1 MGDLRQ
7 SKTWTSSLLL
17 VAALVTLASLMSRPV
32 LGQAPVGEFVPD
44 VGFDLSGNWNPL
56 FHEDF
61 LERIPGPELVNYSGL
76 PITEGSR
83 LWGESWNSSRLTM
96 PEHQCQVHV
105 APYINRGPL
114 QMRFWDEKD
123 PQSQK
128 IIAIKN
134 YISTYE
140 QTRTI
145 WMDGRSHPP
154 AWAAHTWMGFSTG
167 KWEGSVF
174 TVYTTHIKQ
183 GWVRRDGLPE
193 SDQATLVEHFMR
205 HGEHLTH
212 VSIVTD
218 PVYLTEPLVKSEDF
232 VLNTNAG
239 GNWLY
244 PCEEVEEVEGR
255 PRGAVPNYLPGQNPF
270 LTEYANMYHVPLIA
284 ALGGAETMYP
294 EFEKV
299 LKNPPPTPTDP
310 LALAEVTPM
319 LEKNMA
325 QNPNPTD
332 GEVHVLPVQGNIYML
347 VGSGGNITVQ
357 VGDMGVLIVDTG
369 LAASADKVI
378 EAIHKLA
385 PAKPLQYIINTH
397 VHPDHTGGNEKLRA
411 AGVTIT
417 GANVTGDISDA
428 SKGAAIIAHQ
438 NILDRMSAS
447 IPNKAG
453 GTTTAAP
460 VGAWPTDTF
469 LGDRKTL
476 WFNDE
481 SVDITHEKNAHTDG
495 DSIVFFRRSDVIST
509 GDIFVTTGY
518 PFIDLER
525 GGSIQGELDALNN
538 LLDLAISKHDEE
550 GGTYVIPGHGRLCDR
565 WELVEYRDMVTI
577 IRDRIQAMIKKG
589 MTVDQVK
596 AARPTMDYDA
606 RYGADKGFGSTDS
619 FVEAVY
625 KSLSKK

>member
-1 MGDLRQ
+1 MGDLRRT
-7 SKTWTSSLLL
+7 KTSSLLL
-17 VAALVTLASLMSRPV
+17 VAALMTVASLMSLPV
-32 LGQAPVGEFVPD
+32 FGQGVIGEFVPD

-56 FHEDF
+56 LHEDF

-76 PITEGSR
+76 PIAEGSR
-83 LWGESWNSSRLTM
+83 LWGESWNASRLTM

-105 APYINRGPL
+105 SPYIYRGPL

-145 WMDGRSHPP
+145 WMDGRPHPP

-167 KWEGSVF
+167 KWEGTVL

-205 HGEHLTH
+205 HGDHLTYI
-212 VSIVTD
+212 SIVTD
-218 PVYLTEPLVKSEDF
+218 PVYLTEPLAKSEDF
-232 VLNTNAG
+232 LLNTNAG

-255 PRGAVPNYLPGQNPF
+255 PRGAVPNYLPGLNPF
-270 LTEYANMYHVPLIA
+270 ITEYANMYHLPLIA
-284 ALGGAETMYP
+284 ALGGPETMYP

-299 LKNPPPTPTDP
+299 IKNPPPEPKDP
-310 LALAEVTPM
+310 LAMDEVAPM
-319 LEKNMA
+319 PQKNMA

-347 VGSGGNITVQ
+347 VGAGGNITVQ
-357 VGDMGVLIVDTG
+357 VGEMGVLIVDTG
-369 LAASADKVI
+369 LAATADKVI
-378 EAIHKLA
+378 AAIRKLA
-385 PAKPLQYIINTH
+385 PDKPLQYIINTH

-411 AGVTIT
+411 AGTTIT

-438 NILDRMSAS
+438 NVLDRMSAS
-447 IPNKAG
+447 IPNK
-453 GTTTAAP
+453 TTTVAP
-460 VGAWPTDTF
+460 ADAWPTDTF
-469 LGDRKTL
+469 LGDRKTM

-481 SVDITHEKNAHTDG
+481 PVDILHEKNAHTDG
-495 DSIVFFRRSDVIST
+495 DSIVFFRHSDVIST

-538 LLDLAISKHDEE
+538 LLDLSISKHDEE
-550 GGTYVIPGHGRLCDR
+550 GGTYIIPGHGRLCDR
-565 WELVEYRDMVTI
+565 WELIEYRDMVTI
-577 IRDRIQAMIKKG
+577 IRDRIQASIKKG
-589 MTVDQVK
+589 LTLDQIK
-596 AARPTMDYDA
+596 ASRPTMDYDA
-606 RYGADKGFGSTDS
+606 RYGADKGFGTTDG

>member
-1 MGDLRQ
+1 MGDLRR
-7 SKTWTSSLLL
+7 TRTRSLLPVGAL
-17 VAALVTLASLMSRPV
+17 LCLAALLSPLVF
-32 LGQAPVGEFVPD
+32 GQGAIGEFVPD
-44 VGFDLSGNWNPL
+44 AGFDLSGNWNPL
-56 FHEDF
+56 LHEDF

-76 PITEGSR
+76 PITEGAR
-83 LWGESWNSSRLTM
+83 LWGESWSSSRLTM
-96 PEHQCQVHV
+96 PEHQCQAHV
-105 APYINRGPL
+105 VAYIYRGPL

-140 QTRTI
+140 QNRTI
-145 WMDGRSHPP
+145 WMDGRPHPP

-167 KWEGSVF
+167 KWEGGVF

-193 SDQATLVEHFMR
+193 SDEATLVEHFMR
-205 HGEHLTH
+205 HGDHLTH
-212 VSIVTD
+212 VSILTD
-218 PVYLTEPLVKSEDF
+218 PVYLTEPLVKSEDYL
-232 VLNTNAG
+232 LNTNAG

-270 LTEYANMYHVPLIA
+270 LTEYANMFHLPLIA

-299 LKNPPPTPTDP
+299 IKNPPAAPSDP

-319 LEKNMA
+319 AQKNMA
-325 QNPNPTD
+325 LNPNPTD
-332 GEVHVLPVQGNIYML
+332 GEVHVLPVQGNVYML
-347 VGSGGNITVQ
+347 VGAGGNITVQ
-357 VGDMGVLIVDTG
+357 VADMGVLMVDTG

-378 EAIHKLA
+378 AAIRKLS
-385 PAKPLQYIINTH
+385 PDKPLQYIINTH

-411 AGVTIT
+411 AGTTIT
-417 GANVTGDISDA
+417 GANVTRDIADA
-428 SKGAAIIAHQ
+428 SQGAAIIAHQ
-438 NILDRMSAS
+438 NILDRMSA
-447 IPNKAG
+447 PDPKKTG
-453 GTTTAAP
+453 GGASMAP

-481 SVDITHEKNAHTDG
+481 PVDIVHEKNAHTDG
-495 DSIVFFRRSDVIST
+495 DSIVFFRHSDVIAT

-538 LLDLAISKHDEE
+538 VLDLAISKHDEE
-550 GGTYVIPGHGRLCDR
+550 GGTYIVPGHGRLCDR
-565 WELVEYRDMVTI
+565 WDLIEYRDMVTI
-577 IRDRIQAMIKKG
+577 IRDRIQAMLKKG
-589 MTVDQVK
+589 MTVEQVK

-606 RYGADKGFGSTDS
+606 RYGADKGFGATDS
-619 FVEAVY
+619 FVEAIY

>member
-1 MGDLRQ
+1 MGDLRRT
-7 SKTWTSSLLL
+7 KTSSLPL
-17 VAALVTLASLMSRPV
+17 AAVLISFAFLMPPPAF
-32 LGQAPVGEFVPD
+32 GQAVVGEFVPD
-44 VGFDLSGNWNPL
+44 TGLDLSGTWNPVL
-56 FHEDF
+56 HEDF

-83 LWGESWNSSRLTM
+83 LWGESWNASRLTM

-105 APYINRGPL
+105 SPYIYRGPL
-114 QMRFWDEKD
+114 QMRFWTERD

-128 IIAIKN
+128 IIAIRN

-140 QTRTI
+140 QNRTI
-145 WMDGRSHPP
+145 WMDNRPHPP

-167 KWEGSVF
+167 KWEGNVL

-205 HGEHLTH
+205 HGDRLTH

-232 VLNTNAG
+232 TINNNAA

-270 LTEYANMYHVPLIA
+270 ITEYANKYHLPLIA
-284 ALGGAETMYP
+284 ALGGPETMYP

-299 LKNPPPTPTDP
+299 IKNPPPEPKDP
-310 LALAEVTPM
+310 LALDEVTP
-319 LEKNMA
+319 EPQKNMA

-332 GEVHVLPVQGNIYML
+332 GEVHILPVQGDIYML
-347 VGSGGNITVQ
+347 VGAGGNITVQ
-357 VGDMGVLIVDTG
+357 VGEMGVLIVDTG

-378 EAIHKLA
+378 AAIRKLS
-385 PAKPLQYIINTH
+385 PEKPLQYIINTH
-397 VHPDHTGGNEKLRA
+397 VHPDHTGGNMKLRA

-417 GANVTGDISDA
+417 GANVTGDIADA
-428 SKGAAIIAHQ
+428 SRGAAIIAHQ
-438 NILDRMSAS
+438 AVQDRMSA
-447 IPNKAG
+447 PDGNQP
-453 GTTTAAP
+453 AAP
-460 VGAWPTDTF
+460 ANAWPTDTF

-481 SVDITHEKNAHTDG
+481 PVDIMHEKAAHTDG
-495 DSIVFFRRSDVIST
+495 DSIVFFRHSDVIAT

-518 PFIDLER
+518 PFIDLAH

-550 GGTYVIPGHGRLCDR
+550 GGTFIIPGHGRLCDR
-565 WELVEYRDMVTI
+565 WELIEYRDMVTI
-577 IRDRIQAMIKKG
+577 IGDRIQAMIKKG
-589 MTVDQVK
+589 MTVEQVK

-606 RYGADKGFGSTDS
+606 RYGADKGLGATDG

>member
-1 MGDLRQ
+1 MGILCRTPFR
-7 SKTWTSSLLL
+7 SKMISSFLLPI
-17 VAALVTLASLMSRPV
+17 AALLSICAY
-32 LGQAPVGEFVPD
+32 GQGVVGEFTPD

-56 FHEDF
+56 LHEDF

-105 APYINRGPL
+105 APYIYRGPL
-114 QMRFWDEKD
+114 QLRFWDEKD

-145 WMDGRSHPP
+145 WMDGRPHPP

-167 KWEGSVF
+167 KWEGNIL

-183 GWVRRDGLPE
+183 GWVRRNGLPE
-193 SDQATLVEHFMR
+193 SDQATLVEHFIR
-205 HGEHLTH
+205 HGEHMTH

-218 PVYLTEPLVKSEDF
+218 PVYLAEPLVKSEDYTI
-232 VLNTNAG
+232 NSNAG

-270 LTEYANMYHVPLIA
+270 ITEYANMYHLPLIA
-284 ALGGAETMYP
+284 ALGGPATMYP

-299 LKNPPPTPTDP
+299 IKNPPPVPTDP
-310 LALAEVTPM
+310 FQKDEIVPM
-319 LEKNMA
+319 PTKNEA
-325 QNPNPTD
+325 QNPAPAD
-332 GEVHVLPVQGNIYML
+332 GEVHILPVQGNIYML
-347 VGSGGNITVQ
+347 VGAGGNITAQ
-357 VGDMGVLIVDTG
+357 VGEMGVLIVDTG
-369 LAASADKVI
+369 LAANADKVI
-378 EAIHKLA
+378 AAIRKLA
-385 PAKPLQYIINTH
+385 PDKPLQYIINTH
-397 VHPDHTGGNEKLRA
+397 VHADHTGGNEKLRA

-417 GANVTGDISDA
+417 GANVTGDIADA

-438 NILDRMSAS
+438 AVLDRMSMAS
-447 IPNKAG
+447 GNQP
-453 GTTTAAP
+453 AAP
-460 VGAWPTDTF
+460 TGAWPTDTF

-481 SVDITHEKNAHTDG
+481 SIDITHEKAAHTDG
-495 DSIVFFRRSDVIST
+495 DSIVYFRRSDVIAT
-509 GDIFVTTGY
+509 GDIFVTVGY
-518 PFIDLER
+518 PFIDIAR

-550 GGTYVIPGHGRLCDR
+550 GGTYIIPGHGRLCDR
-565 WELVEYRDMVTI
+565 WELIEYRDMVTI
-577 IRDRIQAMIKKG
+577 IRDRIQADIKKG
-589 MTVDQVK
+589 MTLEQIQ

-606 RYGADKGFGSTDS
+606 RYGSDKGFNTTNE
-619 FVEAVY
+619 FVATVY
-625 KSLSKK
+625 KSLGGK

>member
-1 MGDLRQ
+1 MGIFCRT
-7 SKTWTSSLLL
+7 KISSLLL
-17 VAALVTLASLMSRPV
+17 MTALVSAPAF
-32 LGQAPVGEFVPD
+32 GQGVVGEFVPD
-44 VGFDLSGNWNPL
+44 VGLDLSGTWSPL
-56 FHEDF
+56 LHEDF

-76 PITEGSR
+76 PISDGGR
-83 LWGESWNSSRLTM
+83 LWGESWDSSRLTL

-105 APYINRGPL
+105 SPYIYRGPL

-128 IIAIKN
+128 IIAIRN

-140 QTRTI
+140 QNRTI
-145 WMDGRSHPP
+145 WMDGRPHPP
-154 AWAAHTWMGFSTG
+154 AWAKHTWMGFSTG
-167 KWEGSVF
+167 KWEGNIL
-174 TVYTTHIKQ
+174 TIYTTHIKQ

-193 SDQATLVEHFMR
+193 SDQATLIEHFIR
-205 HGEHLTH
+205 HGNNLTH

-255 PRGAVPNYLPGQNPF
+255 PKGAVPNYLPGHNPF
-270 LTEYANMYHVPLIA
+270 LTEFANMYHLPLVA

-299 LKNPPPTPTDP
+299 LKDPPAPSKDP
-310 LALAEVTPM
+310 FVLAEVAPHAI
-319 LEKNMA
+319 KNEA

-332 GEVHVLPVQGNIYML
+332 GEVHLLPVQGNIYML
-347 VGSGGNITVQ
+347 VGAGGNITVQ

-369 LAASADKVI
+369 LAQTADKVI
-378 EAIHKLA
+378 AAIHPLSK
-385 PAKPLQYIINTH
+385 KPLQYIINTH
-397 VHPDHTGGNEKLRA
+397 VHPDHTGGNLKLRA

-417 GANVTGDISDA
+417 GANVTGDIADA
-428 SKGAAIIAHQ
+428 SKGAAIISTQAV
-438 NILDRMSAS
+438 LDRMSATGS
-447 IPNKAG
+447 KD
-453 GTTTAAP
+453 AAP
-460 VGAWPTDTF
+460 ADAWPTDTF

-476 WFNDE
+476 FFNDE
-481 SVDITHEKNAHTDG
+481 PIEIIHEKAAHTDG
-495 DSIVFFRRSDVIST
+495 DAIVFFRHSDVIST
-509 GDIFVTTGY
+509 GDIFVTTSY
-518 PFIDLER
+518 PFIDLAR
-525 GGSIQGELDALNN
+525 GGSVQGELKALNHI
-538 LLDLAISKHDEE
+538 LDLAISKHDEE
-550 GGTYVIPGHGRLCDR
+550 GGTYIIPGHGRLCDR
-565 WELVEYRDMVTI
+565 WEVIEYRDMVTI

-589 MTVDQVK
+589 MTLDQIK

-606 RYGADKGFGSTDS
+606 RYGADKGFGTTDS

-625 KSLSKK
+625 KSLSQK